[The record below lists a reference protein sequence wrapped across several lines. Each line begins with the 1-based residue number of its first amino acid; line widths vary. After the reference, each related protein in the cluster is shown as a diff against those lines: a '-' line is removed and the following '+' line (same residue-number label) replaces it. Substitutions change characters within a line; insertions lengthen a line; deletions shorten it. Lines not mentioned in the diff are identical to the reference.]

1 MANWNYTCKNGKAQ
15 RKELNEKM
23 LEKMRKDKEK
33 VLKLREKIDKAYA
46 EIEKI
51 KDKYEWTRYLGNN
64 FDESA
69 TDEQKDEFY
78 REFYKFFLEF

>member
-1 MANWNYTCKNGKAQ
+1 MK
-15 RKELNEKM
+15 RPKELNEKT

-46 EIEKI
+46 EIKEI
-51 KDKYEWTRYLGNN
+51 KEANGWISRVSDEFDKN
-64 FDESA
+64 A

>member
-1 MANWNYTCKNGKAQ
+1 MRK
-15 RKELNEKM
+15 RKELNDKT

-51 KDKYEWTRYLGNN
+51 KDRYEWTRYLGNG

-69 TDEQKDEFY
+69 THEQKDEFY

>member
-1 MANWNYTCKNGKAQ
+1 MK
-15 RKELNEKM
+15 RPKELNEKT

-33 VLKLREKIDKAYA
+33 VVKLREKIDKAYA

-51 KDKYEWTRYLGNN
+51 KDGYNWTRYLGND

-78 REFYKFFLEF
+78 REFYKFFL

>member
-1 MANWNYTCKNGKAQ
+1 M
-15 RKELNEKM
+15 RKQNELNDKT

-33 VLKLREKIDKAYA
+33 VLKLKEKIDKAYA
-46 EIEKI
+46 EIKEI
-51 KDKYEWTRYLGNN
+51 KEANGWISSVSDEFDKN
-64 FDESA
+64 A